1 MILANFLY
9 IIDKNCNFFRKS
21 VTIYVKDILKR
32 RFKSKVEK
40 RETTLREYSRENRL
54 DIDKVVEDYYGYIYG
69 KIIG

>member
-1 MILANFLY
+1 MIKAFQICNFL
-9 IIDKNCNFFRKS
+9 KKT
-21 VTIYVKDILKR
+21 VTICMKDILKR